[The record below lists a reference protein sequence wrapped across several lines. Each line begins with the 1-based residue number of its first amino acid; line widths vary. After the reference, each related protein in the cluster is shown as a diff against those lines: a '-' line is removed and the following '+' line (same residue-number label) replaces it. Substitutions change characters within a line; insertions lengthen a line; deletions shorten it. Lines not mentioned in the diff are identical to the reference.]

1 MVVIVLKEEGVFRV
15 AEKQIPGSS
24 RAEGGGGG
32 GKPFPLHIRE
42 CFSRELPLREKRTLV
57 EIPLAG
63 ERAADGDIDGRER
76 LERVKI

>member
-1 MVVIVLKEEGVFRV
+1 MKKECFGLQKKKTNTRLQPRRRRE
-15 AEKQIPGSS
+15 
-24 RAEGGGGG
+24 
-32 GKPFPLHIRE
+32 GKPFPLHIME
-42 CFSRELPLREKRTLV
+42 CFPRELPLREKRTLV

>member
-24 RAEGGGGG
+24 RAEGGG
-32 GKPFPLHIRE
+32 KPFPLHIRE
-42 CFSRELPLREKRTLV
+42 CFSRELPLREKRTIV